1 MAFLEKLLQRIE
13 RIDPKRLESVVKALA
28 NERDLLEK
36 VFNLLAEGII
46 VTDRECKVSFIN
58 RSAVRM
64 LGAGRSRFEGENIL
78 GVIRDRGLCELIRVS
93 LMDQK
98 GFLGR
103 EVFLGESTRLL
114 MNANLVILEDEAG
127 AYDGA
132 IILLRD
138 ITAERLEQ
146 ARRSQEKRMKA
157 LATLAAGIAH
167 EVGNPLNSLG
177 IHLQLLERR
186 IKLQKQKKEEEL
198 LDLLDVA
205 NEEVKRLGHIVS
217 QFLKAIRPQQP
228 DLKEGNILEILDG
241 TIDFMA
247 HEIERKGILLKRE
260 YDTPSL
266 PVLIDQEGMR
276 QVFINLINNAVQ
288 ATSAGGIIRI
298 KAGYEEGEVS
308 VGFTDS
314 GCGIPED
321 QMDRIF
327 EPYFTTK
334 GSGAGLG
341 LMIVERIINQHN
353 GRLIVTST
361 PGRGTS
367 VTVRLPVPRK
377 YRKLLPSR
385 KSGKKH

>member
-114 MNANLVILEDEAG
+114 MNANLVVLEDEAG
-127 AYDGA
+127 MYDGA

-146 ARRSQEKRMKA
+146 ERRSQEKRMKA

-186 IKLQKQKKEEEL
+186 IKLQKQKKKEGL
-198 LDLLDVA
+198 LDLIDVA

-247 HEIERKGILLKRE
+247 HEIKRKGILLKRE
-260 YDTPSL
+260 YDMPSL
-266 PVLIDQEGMR
+266 PVLLDQEGMR

-288 ATSAGGIIRI
+288 ATSAGGIITI

-308 VGFTDS
+308 VSFTDS

-341 LMIVERIINQHN
+341 LMIVERIISQHN
-353 GRLIVTST
+353 GRLIVTSS

-377 YRKLLPSR
+377 YRKLLPPR

>member
-64 LGAGRSRFEGENIL
+64 LGAGRSRLEGENIL

-127 AYDGA
+127 MYDGA

-146 ARRSQEKRMKA
+146 ERRSQEKKMKA

-186 IKLQKQKKEEEL
+186 IKLQKQKKKEEL
-198 LDLLDVA
+198 LDLIDVA

-247 HEIERKGILLKRE
+247 HEIKRKGILFKRE

-266 PVLIDQEGMR
+266 PVLLDQEGMR

-308 VGFTDS
+308 VSFTDS

-341 LMIVERIINQHN
+341 LMIVERIISQHN
-353 GRLIVTST
+353 GRLIVTSI

-367 VTVRLPVPRK
+367 VTVRLPIPRK
-377 YRKLLPSR
+377 YRKLLPPR